1 MTTEE
6 KKEIL
11 RSYRWKRAAAKQLLN
26 KLREIEAEALPRAIA
41 YDGMPKGGEP
51 KDMSGWAA
59 RVDAMERKL
68 QKAYE
73 EEIDALHR
81 ITAAINEMND
91 TLQKSVLWMRYVEMK
106 SVEKIARELHYAEKT
121 IWNAH
126 RLGIRAIKFTEA
138 PHENK

>member
-68 QKAYE
+68 QRAYE
-73 EEIDALHR
+73 AEIEALDRVESAIEGLEDPLHR
-81 ITAAINEMND
+81 A
-91 TLQKSVLWMRYVEMK
+91 VLRGHYIEFK
-106 SVEKIARELHYAEKT
+106 RIEGIAYELGYSESTVWKM
-121 IWNAH
+121 H
-126 RLGIRAIKFTEA
+126 RRALRAIKL
-138 PHENK
+138 

>member
-11 RSYRWKRAAAKQLLN
+11 RSYRLRKAAAAQILN
-26 KLREIEAEALPRAIA
+26 KLKELEAQALPKAIS

-73 EEIDALHR
+73 AELDALDR
-81 ITAAINEMND
+81 ITTAINAMDDNF
-91 TLQKSVLWMRYVEMK
+91 QKRVLWMHYVDLK
-106 SVEKIARELHYAEKT
+106 RIEKIARELHYSEDWTWK
-121 IWNAH
+121 AH
-126 RLGIRAIKFTEA
+126 NRGVRSIRFDSNTNS
-138 PHENK
+138 NK

>member
-26 KLREIEAEALPRAIA
+26 KLREIEAEALPKAIA

-68 QKAYE
+68 QRAYE
-73 EEIDALHR
+73 AEIEALDRVETAIEALEDPLHR
-81 ITAAINEMND
+81 A
-91 TLQKSVLWMRYVEMK
+91 VLRGHYIEMK
-106 SVEKIARELHYAEKT
+106 RIDGIAHELGYSESTVWKM
-121 IWNAH
+121 H
-126 RLGIRAIKFTEA
+126 RRALKAIKL
-138 PHENK
+138 